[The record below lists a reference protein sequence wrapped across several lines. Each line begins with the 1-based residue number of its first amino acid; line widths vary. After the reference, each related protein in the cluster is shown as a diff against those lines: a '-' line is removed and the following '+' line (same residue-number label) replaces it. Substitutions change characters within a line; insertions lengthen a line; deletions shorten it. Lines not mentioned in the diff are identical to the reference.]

1 MEKIKIL
8 QITDAFYPAFD
19 GVVSVVDNYAKQ
31 LNKKAICK
39 VGAPAPSKKS
49 GYVEKEDYEVIRT
62 TSLRAPEGYRMAM
75 PFLTRKFTK
84 RLDEE
89 KFDIIHIHSP
99 FTMGRIAMHYA
110 KKRNIPVVATLHTKY
125 KEDFKRKLGAKNPLV
140 NFMMRYILKTFNKAD
155 SVWTVSDGAKDVLY
169 SYGYKGDVK
178 VFLNATNFE
187 IPENID
193 ELKDVIDQ
201 IHGIKGQ
208 QNVFLFVG
216 RMAMYKG
223 LRLIARSLKK
233 VKAKTN
239 NFKMIFVGGGFDLPE
254 FKKYVAECGVKD
266 NCIFIE
272 SIITQD
278 LLRAYFARA
287 DLLIFPSNFDTS
299 GIVKIEA
306 ATHKTPSIVIKDSC
320 CADGVV
326 HGENGFLC
334 LDSSNDLSNKL
345 LQIID
350 GKFDMAKVSE
360 NAYNTLHRSWKD
372 AVIEV
377 HDEYVKVINDYK
389 QKNHKNK

>member
-8 QITDAFYPAFD
+8 QVTDAFYPAFD

-49 GYVEKEDYEVIRT
+49 GYVEKKDYEVIRT
-62 TSLRAPEGYRMAM
+62 TSISAPEGYRMAM
-75 PFLTRKFTK
+75 PFLTRRFRK
-84 RLDEE
+84 RLDKE
-89 KFDIIHIHSP
+89 KFDLIHIHSP
-99 FTMGRIAMHYA
+99 FTMGKIAMRYA
-110 KKRNIPVVATLHTKY
+110 KRHHIPVVATLHTKY
-125 KEDFKRKLGAKNPLV
+125 KEDFKRKLGAKSPLV

-155 SVWTVSDGAKDVLY
+155 SVWTVSEGAKEVLY

-178 VFLNATNFE
+178 VFPNATNLST
-187 IPENID
+187 PENID
-193 ELKDVIDQ
+193 ELKDKIDQ
-201 IHGIKGQ
+201 IHDIKGQ

-233 VKAKTN
+233 VKAKTD

-254 FKKYVAECGVKD
+254 FKNYVAECGLKD

-272 SIITQD
+272 TIITQD
-278 LLRAYFARA
+278 LLKAYFSRA

-334 LDSSNDLSNKL
+334 LDSSNDLSDKL

-350 GKFDMAKVSE
+350 GKFDMATVGE
-360 NAYNTLHRSWKD
+360 NAYKTLFRSWTD
-372 AVIEV
+372 AAIEV
-377 HDEYVKVINDYK
+377 YEEYVKVINDYK
-389 QKNHKNK
+389 EKNKKVK